1 MTKRTV
7 TARASSAPPDLQ
19 PLEASMQ
26 RAWYDLAL
34 AEQRGQ
40 SAHVLERKFAAYM
53 AALDAFV
60 AAQRQASAAKSQVA

>member
-1 MTKRTV
+1 MAAQTITRRA
-7 TARASSAPPDLQ
+7 ARAPDLKQ
-19 PLEASMQ
+19 AEAAMQ

-60 AAQRQASAAKSQVA
+60 AAQRGA